1 MQFIISATFAVIS
14 LVCVASPCPS
24 VCNCNDTQQGFTVDC
39 SNQSLSS
46 IPTDIPTNTIV
57 L

>member
-14 LVCVASPCPS
+14 LVGVASPCPS
-24 VCNCNDTQQGFTVDC
+24 VCKCTDTPQGFTVEC
-39 SNQSLSS
+39 SNKSLSR

>member
-1 MQFIISATFAVIS
+1 MQFNILATFAVIS
-14 LVCVASPCPS
+14 LVGVASPCPS
-24 VCNCNDTQQGFTVDC
+24 VCKCTDTPQGFTVEC
-39 SNQSLSS
+39 RNQSLSS

>member
-24 VCNCNDTQQGFTVDC
+24 VCNCNDTPQGFTVDC